1 VAQAAEAD
9 VKQRVAQAAREGAEL
24 QALQA
29 RLDKEKS
36 AADSQRAALETE
48 RADLK
53 VCFYPLLRSISR
65 MFRL

>member
-1 VAQAAEAD
+1 MAQAAEAD